1 MFYGCIVGIVLMLM
15 LLAGVLYG
23 LHQFKKVMNQ
33 FTDSKPVALPTV
45 SLSASQLDSLHQR
58 VNTFSN
64 SVSTGK
70 AASPLV
76 LNSDEINALIADNPG
91 GTNLSGKLYVSLQDD
106 KVKAQISL
114 PMSETGIRLL
124 RGRYLNG
131 DATLNVSL
139 NQGNLGIFINEINVK
154 GKPLPGVY
162 MQPIRQI
169 NWAESANTNRTAS
182 STLNKIQGID
192 VKDGKLIITPA
203 EGPEKKSQ

>member
-15 LLAGVLYG
+15 LLAGVLFG

-33 FTDSKPVALPTV
+33 FTDSKPMALPAV
-45 SLSASQLDSLHQR
+45 SLSASELDALHQR

-64 SVSTGK
+64 AVSSGK
-70 AASPLV
+70 SASPLV

-91 GTNLSGKLYVSLQDD
+91 ATNLGGKVYVSVQDD
-106 KVKAQISL
+106 KVKAQVSL
-114 PMSETGIRLL
+114 PMSATGFRIFK
-124 RGRYLNG
+124 GRYLNG

-139 NQGNLGIFINEINVK
+139 RQGNLAVFINDINVK

-169 NWAESANTNRTAS
+169 NWAEGANTNRNAS
-182 STLNKIQGID
+182 SALNKIQAIE
-192 VKDGKLIITPA
+192 VKDGKLLITPA
-203 EGPEKKSQ
+203 EGPEKSQ